1 MSNMSSQ
8 PPDEDEANGT
18 PRRSDPSALPRRAA
32 ARTARMARLPLGYAG
47 RATWGLGRRLVGA
60 QADAVSRE
68 VQQRTAEQV
77 FQVLGE
83 LKGGAMKFGQALSVF
98 ESVLPEELAAPY
110 RAALTQLQDSA
121 PPMDG
126 STVRRVLAT
135 ELGSR
140 WREQLIEIDPD
151 PAAAASIGQVHRGRW
166 HDGREVAIKVQYPGA
181 GEALNADLRQ
191 ISRMAS
197 MLQPLVPGIDV
208 KPLVAE
214 LRARIAEELDYTLEA
229 QAQQAF
235 AVAFAGDPDFE
246 VPEVVANTSQVLVTT
261 WMESESSLARL
272 IADGRQ
278 EDRDHF
284 GHLYVRF
291 LFDGPRRTGLLHAD
305 PHPGNFRVLR
315 NGRLGVVDYGAV
327 ARLPGGQL
335 PEPIGRLLRHA
346 VNDDFDAVRDGLRGE
361 GFIKPG
367 VEIPTELLRDFLS
380 PFIEPART
388 ESFRFSREWMRTQAA
403 RVNDP
408 RKEGFSTSLKIN
420 LPPSYL
426 LIHRVWIGSIGVLCQ
441 LGAESSFRSI
451 CEESLPGFAD

>member
-1 MSNMSSQ
+1 MSIQ
-8 PPDEDEANGT
+8 PPGEEQPVT
-18 PRRSDPSALPRRAA
+18 RSRRPDPGALPRRAA
-32 ARTARMARLPLGYAG
+32 ARTARMASLPLGYAG

-60 QADAVSRE
+60 QADTVSRE

-98 ESVLPEELAAPY
+98 ESVLPEDLAAPY

-126 STVRRVLAT
+126 STVRRVLAA
-135 ELGSR
+135 ELGAR
-140 WREQLIEIDPD
+140 WREQLVELDPD

-181 GEALNADLRQ
+181 GEALSSDLRQ
-191 ISRMAS
+191 IGRMAS

-214 LRARIAEELDYTLEA
+214 LRARIEEELDYSLEA
-229 QAQQAF
+229 QAQQVF
-235 AVAFAGDPDFE
+235 AEAFAGDPDFE
-246 VPEVVANTSQVLVTT
+246 VPEVVTNTPAVLVST
-261 WMESESSLARL
+261 WMESHSSLARL
-272 IADGRQ
+272 IAEGSQ

-305 PHPGNFRVLR
+305 PHPGNFRVLADR
-315 NGRLGVVDYGAV
+315 RLGVVDYGAV
-327 ARLPGGQL
+327 ARLPEGRL
-335 PEPIGRLLRHA
+335 PEPIGRLLRAA
-346 VNDDFDAVRDGLRGE
+346 VDDDYTAVVDGLRAE

-367 VEIPTELLRDFLS
+367 IDLPVDLVRDFLA
-380 PFIEPART
+380 PFVEPAQSET
-388 ESFRFSREWMRTQAA
+388 FRFSREWMRAQAQ
-403 RVNDP
+403 RFNDP

-441 LGAESSFRSI
+441 LGAEAAFRAI